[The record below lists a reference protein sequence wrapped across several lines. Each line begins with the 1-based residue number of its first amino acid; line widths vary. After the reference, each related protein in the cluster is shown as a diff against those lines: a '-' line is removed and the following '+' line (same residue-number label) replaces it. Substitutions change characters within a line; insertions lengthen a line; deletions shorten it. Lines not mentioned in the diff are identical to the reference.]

1 MRNILIFLA
10 TSKAVMP
17 TLIKS
22 LFIFSI
28 SVKKNPDIMEE
39 IRTPQER
46 AAAALHISAATIGK
60 IGKNFKKTGKLE
72 TPGES

>member
-1 MRNILIFLA
+1 
-10 TSKAVMP
+10 
-17 TLIKS
+17 
-22 LFIFSI
+22 
-28 SVKKNPDIMEE
+28 MEE